1 MLLKMRAKK
10 FNLHLV
16 MDLVRVYAFK
26 LVGVVVL
33 VVGAKLQLKKV
44 MVKRDLLL
52 AQILVL

>member
-1 MLLKMRAKK
+1 MLLKMKTKK

-16 MDLVRVYAFK
+16 MGLVRVYAFK
-26 LVGVVVL
+26 LVGAVVL

-44 MVKRDLLL
+44 MVKKDLLL